1 MMKMNRHLLLKGLIL
16 MIMAAFTFSSA
27 TAQEEKEEKK
37 IMKIKMT
44 ADDDGNVTID
54 TTIVLDEDFEG
65 DWKALIDDEELLEQI
80 ENIEIDL
87 NLDDDGNI
95 YLIKS
100 PHTTKKAYYYSV
112 ESDDDGEVT
121 VKVEHEM
128 EDIHDIHVKTIE
140 GDTTLTFVIK
150 TDCKESDGEKQVMI
164 WHTDGDDKHKDHNV
178 TVSKSMDVHVDVVDG
193 DSVITYTIE
202 MKDEDGEH
210 KDVMIWHSDGD
221 EEITHDVILE
231 KIEGD
236 SCKVIIVTAGD
247 DGKTVI
253 MKKKEVIII
262 TDEDHDNDHDHDK
275 DKKKKKKKK
284 DDD

>member
-1 MMKMNRHLLLKGLIL
+1 MNRHLLLKGLIL
-16 MIMAAFTFSSA
+16 IIMAAFTFSPA
-27 TAQEEKEEKK
+27 NAQEVKEEKK

-54 TTIVLDEDFEG
+54 TTIVLDEDFDG
-65 DWKALIDDEELLEQI
+65 DWKALIEDEELQEQMG
-80 ENIEIDL
+80 NIEIEL
-87 NLDDDGNI
+87 ELDDDGNI
-95 YLIKS
+95 YMIKS
-100 PHTTKKAYYYSV
+100 PQTTQKAYYYSV

-128 EDIHDIHVKTIE
+128 EDIHDVHVKTIE
-140 GDTTLTFVIK
+140 GDTTLTFVLK

-202 MKDEDGEH
+202 MKDDDGEH

-231 KIEGD
+231 RIEGD

-247 DGKTVI
+247 DGKAVGVV
-253 MKKKEVIII
+253 KKKEVIII
-262 TDEDHDNDHDHDK
+262 TDEDHDK
-275 DKKKKKKKK
+275 DKKEKKKKK